1 MHYDEKMEAMERLA
15 GCMAH
20 DFNNILTSILG
31 YSELIL
37 CTVAEDDPMRE
48 EIKEIREAGKRA
60 ASLTQQLLIFS
71 SKQELQRE
79 ELDLT
84 TAITTMERKLKSL
97 AGKKIM
103 LSIETDP
110 HVDTIIADRKQI
122 EQVIMNLVINACDAM
137 IDGGNLIIK
146 IKNET
151 IPPYS
156 SEKFVCI
163 MVEDNG
169 IGMTD
174 ETIARIFEPFFS
186 TYKKKNR
193 SGLGLST
200 AYGIIKK
207 HKGWINVQSKPDYG
221 STFKVY
227 LPVFPL

>member
-37 CTVAEDDPMRE
+37 NTVDEDNPMRE
-48 EIKEIREAGKRA
+48 DINEIREAGKRA
-60 ASLTQQLLIFS
+60 ASITQQLLIFS
-71 SKQELQRE
+71 SKQELLRE
-79 ELDLT
+79 EVNLT
-84 TAITTMERKLKSL
+84 TAINSMARKLQSL

-103 LSIETDP
+103 LSIEADP
-110 HVDTIIADRKQI
+110 HVDTIFADRKQI
-122 EQVIMNLVINACDAM
+122 EQVIMNFAINACDAM
-137 IDGGNLIIK
+137 IDGGNLIIN

-151 IPPYS
+151 IPSYS
-156 SEKFVCI
+156 PEKFVCI

-174 ETIARIFEPFFS
+174 GTIARIFEPFFS
-186 TYKKKNR
+186 TSKKKNR

-207 HKGWINVQSKPDYG
+207 HKGWIEVQSKPDNG

-227 LPVFPL
+227 LPALSR